1 MSSSGFVHLHA
12 HSHYSLL
19 EALPKV
25 EDLVAAAKAD
35 GQKALA
41 LTDNGTMYGVIDFY
55 KECVKQ
61 EIKPIVGVDFFVSPR
76 TRHDKEHR
84 VDDRHSRLVLLAKD
98 DVGYHNLIRLASRAN
113 LEGFYNR
120 PRIDRE
126 LIAEYREGILAILPA
141 FAGAHAQALKDGNP
155 NRAEEI
161 LDWHQKTFGDDLY
174 LEITR
179 HPEILDHEKHTQE
192 IIALARRKAIPLV
205 AAHEVYYLK
214 PDDAVA
220 RELVN
225 CIRTGT
231 SLNRDLVDNPH
242 DFSFLSRERVGELFA
257 DVPEA
262 IANTI
267 KIAGTCTLTL
277 TLGKGIF
284 PVFPIPPDST
294 PDRELR
300 MLTEAGIAMRGF
312 DDTPELRTR
321 MDYELGIIEK
331 KGYASYF
338 LIVADLLGY
347 ARTVG
352 IFTNTRGSAAGS
364 LVSYLCGITTVDP
377 IKFNMPFERFLN
389 PERPSAPDIDMD
401 IADNRRDDLIDY
413 ARGKYGTDHVVQIGT
428 FGTMMA
434 RAAVRDVARALG
446 HSYSLGDAIAKMIPF
461 GKQGFPVTID
471 SSLAEV
477 PELKE
482 AYERDPDAREVIDL
496 ARAVEGNVRH
506 MGVHAAGV
514 ILAPGPV
521 TDFAPVQLD
530 PKGGKT
536 ITQYDMYSI
545 ADEYGGVGLLKFDF
559 LGLTNLSVLADA
571 VGRVKIR
578 LNADVDLDRVPL
590 DDKKVYEMLTRGETL
605 GVFQM
610 AGSGMTAYLKDL
622 KPTVVHDLNA
632 MVALYRPGPMA
643 FIPDYIARKRNP
655 ALVKYLDPRMEAIL
669 KPTYGIIIYQDDVM
683 MMAVQLAG
691 YSWGE
696 ADKFRKA
703 MGKKIPE
710 EMAKQKE
717 RFITG
722 CVERGM
728 KQDATLELW
737 HQIETFAAYG
747 FNKAHAA
754 SYGNLAY
761 KTAYMKAN
769 FPVDYMAAVLTADA
783 GDVEKIAEIVA
794 ECKHMQLQ
802 VLPPDVNQSFGTFT
816 VVTNTQTPAER
827 TAQSEAPDASGVSR
841 SASAREGA
849 LGQQAQTAT
858 PDASGAERSTTASAT
873 EQGRAS
879 RDLSQAVEPR
889 GSAGPAGPDSDPVAH
904 THAESIRFG
913 LYSIKNFGTG
923 VADTIIKTRTEG
935 GHFTDL
941 ADFLTRV
948 PEKTLNKKSLESLI
962 QSGAL
967 DHFGERGVLLANI
980 ELLLS
985 FHREQTKAPSD
996 QGSLF
1001 SMMAP
1006 QKATLTLAPAAPADP
1021 DQKLN
1026 WEKEL
1031 LGIYVSG
1038 HPLDKH
1044 RSKLSNVKNSIKHAK
1059 EHLKGVETVI
1069 GGFIETAQHILTKK
1083 GEKMCFL
1090 KVADLTDSI
1099 EVVIFPR
1106 ALKEYEKIVVAGEC
1120 VLLKGKISER
1130 NGEPSFVAEKAKG
1143 L

>member
-1 MSSSGFVHLHA
+1 MKKFINLHT

-19 EALPKV
+19 EALPNV
-25 EDLVAAAKAD
+25 ENLVAAAKAD
-35 GQKALA
+35 GQTALA
-41 LTDNGTMYGVIDFY
+41 LTDNGNMYGAIDFY

-61 EIKPIVGVDFFVSPR
+61 ELKPIIGVDFYVAPR
-76 TRHDKEHR
+76 TRFDKEHR
-84 VDDRHSRLVLLAKD
+84 VDDRHSRLILLAQND
-98 DVGYHNLIRLASRAN
+98 AGYHNLIRLVSQSH
-113 LEGFYNR
+113 LEGFHDR

-126 LIAEYREGILAILPA
+126 LIEQYREGLIAILPA
-141 FAGAHAQALKDGNP
+141 FAGAHTHALKDGNID
-155 NRAEEI
+155 RAQEI
-161 LDWHQKTFGDDLY
+161 VAWHARIFSENCY
-174 LEITR
+174 VEITR
-179 HPEILDHEKHTQE
+179 HQEILDHEELMRH
-192 IIALARRKAIPLV
+192 IISIARKENVSLV
-205 AAHEVYYLK
+205 AAHETYYLK
-214 PDDAVA
+214 QDDAIA

-231 SLNRDLVDNPH
+231 TLNRDLLDNPH
-242 DFSFLSRERVGELFA
+242 NFSFLSCARAEELFA
-257 DVPEA
+257 DLPDALENSA
-262 IANTI
+262 
-267 KIAGTCTLTL
+267 KIAEQCTLKL
-277 TLGKGIF
+277 TLGKAIF
-284 PVFPIPPDST
+284 PLFPIPDNST

-300 MLTEAGIAMRGF
+300 ALAESGIAARGLA
-312 DDTPELRTR
+312 DTPELRTR

-338 LIVADLLGY
+338 LIVADLLRH
-347 ARTVG
+347 AREVG

-364 LVSYLCGITTVDP
+364 LVSYLCHITTVDP

-401 IADNRRDDLIDY
+401 IADTRRDELIEY
-413 ARGKYGTDHVVQIGT
+413 ARRKYGTDTVVQIGT

-471 SSLAEV
+471 SSLKEV
-477 PELKE
+477 PELAS
-482 AYERDPDAREVIDL
+482 AYEKDPDAREVLDL
-496 ARAVEGNVRH
+496 ARAIEGNVRH
-506 MGVHAAGV
+506 VGVHAAGV

-521 TDFAPVQLD
+521 TDYAPVQLD

-571 VGRVKIR
+571 VARVKTR
-578 LNADVDLDRVPL
+578 LGQDVDLDRVPL
-590 DDKKVYEMLTRGETL
+590 DDKKVYAMLTRGETL

-655 ALVKYLDPRMEAIL
+655 ALVKYLDPRMESIL
-669 KPTYGIIIYQDDVM
+669 KPTYGILIYQDDVM
-683 MMAVQLAG
+683 MIAVQLAG

-717 RFITG
+717 RFATG
-722 CVERGM
+722 CIERGM
-728 KQDATLELW
+728 NKEKTAELW
-737 HQIETFAAYG
+737 QQIETFAAYG

-754 SYGNLAY
+754 SYGSLAY

-794 ECKHMQLQ
+794 ECKRMHIAI
-802 VLPPDVNQSFGTFT
+802 LPPDVNESLGTFT
-816 VVTNTQTPAER
+816 VVGTAATAENLV
-827 TAQSEAPDASGVSR
+827 SEATDIAGVSR

-849 LGQQAQTAT
+849 LAQQRQTAT
-858 PDASGAERSTTASAT
+858 PAMSVAERANNGA
-873 EQGRAS
+873 
-879 RDLSQAVEPR
+879 
-889 GSAGPAGPDSDPVAH
+889 
-904 THAESIRFG
+904 IRFG

-923 VADTIIKTRTEG
+923 VADSIIATREKG
-935 GHFTDL
+935 GRFANL
-941 ADFLTRV
+941 ADFLSRITD
-948 PEKTLNKKSLESLI
+948 PSTSLGTSKNFNKKQLESLI

-967 DHFGERGVLLANI
+967 DSLGERGQLLAEI
-980 ELLLS
+980 ELLLIY
-985 FHREQTKAPSD
+985 HREHTKSPNN
-996 QGSLF
+996 QISLF
-1001 SMMAP
+1001 GAAAFGGRAP
-1006 QKATLTLAPAAPADP
+1006 LTLPPHDPADP
-1021 DQKLN
+1021 DQKLT

-1044 RSKLSNVKNSIKHAK
+1044 RAKLSNVKNSIKHAK

-1069 GGFIETAQHILTKK
+1069 GGFIETTRHILTKK
-1083 GEKMCFL
+1083 GEKMAFL
-1090 KVADLTDSI
+1090 QIADLTDSI
-1099 EVVIFPR
+1099 EAVVFPR
-1106 ALKEYEKIVVAGEC
+1106 SLKEYEKILVPGAC